1 MAALASPTIA
11 SPEEDQQQ
19 DHQQDPPL
27 TEQGDDWDDAP
38 SYDFYME
45 FMNDLEEHEIP
56 PFPTE
61 TTVLSVLP
69 WQALPGVPGLN
80 VDINALEP
88 EVLSRCAAFLG
99 TPMKHWTRQRRRTSI
114 NYLQNNCALQLLLPQ
129 NIALIVSFVQPAAR
143 DYAALRGACRGLR
156 SIVTAVSFFYWLIAR
171 FLIDAPPCAA
181 THCPHIDC
189 FNHSGQGTIWTHL
202 EFWTHRG
209 NPRRLPSLLSCIF
222 WGVVILDLL
231 EIVVRYTPVY
241 PRGIQRTLVW
251 NEGTLVCARI
261 LPHFL
266 YLRRLRQ

>member
-99 TPMKHWTRQRRRTSI
+99 TPMKHSSHSRFSI
-114 NYLQNNCALQLLLPQ
+114 Q
-129 NIALIVSFVQPAAR
+129 
-143 DYAALRGACRGLR
+143 
-156 SIVTAVSFFYWLIAR
+156 
-171 FLIDAPPCAA
+171 
-181 THCPHIDC
+181 
-189 FNHSGQGTIWTHL
+189 
-202 EFWTHRG
+202 
-209 NPRRLPSLLSCIF
+209 
-222 WGVVILDLL
+222 
-231 EIVVRYTPVY
+231 
-241 PRGIQRTLVW
+241 
-251 NEGTLVCARI
+251 
-261 LPHFL
+261 
-266 YLRRLRQ
+266 

>member
-80 VDINALEP
+80 RHPSV
-88 EVLSRCAAFLG
+88 
-99 TPMKHWTRQRRRTSI
+99 K
-114 NYLQNNCALQLLLPQ
+114 
-129 NIALIVSFVQPAAR
+129 
-143 DYAALRGACRGLR
+143 
-156 SIVTAVSFFYWLIAR
+156 
-171 FLIDAPPCAA
+171 
-181 THCPHIDC
+181 
-189 FNHSGQGTIWTHL
+189 
-202 EFWTHRG
+202 
-209 NPRRLPSLLSCIF
+209 NPRSSKIWF
-222 WGVVILDLL
+222 SSFIK
-231 EIVVRYTPVY
+231 
-241 PRGIQRTLVW
+241 
-251 NEGTLVCARI
+251 A
-261 LPHFL
+261 
-266 YLRRLRQ
+266 

>member
-88 EVLSRCAAFLG
+88 EVHSPWRFPCRRGTRVIISTPFIPVHVTFAHRVTRIGKFL
-99 TPMKHWTRQRRRTSI
+99 
-114 NYLQNNCALQLLLPQ
+114 
-129 NIALIVSFVQPAAR
+129 V
-143 DYAALRGACRGLR
+143 
-156 SIVTAVSFFYWLIAR
+156 
-171 FLIDAPPCAA
+171 
-181 THCPHIDC
+181 
-189 FNHSGQGTIWTHL
+189 
-202 EFWTHRG
+202 
-209 NPRRLPSLLSCIF
+209 
-222 WGVVILDLL
+222 
-231 EIVVRYTPVY
+231 
-241 PRGIQRTLVW
+241 LV
-251 NEGTLVCARI
+251 EL
-261 LPHFL
+261 
-266 YLRRLRQ
+266 